1 MNLSRRFILRPV
13 ATTLLML
20 AILIAGTIAYRLLPL
35 SALPEVDYPIIQVT
49 TLYPGA
55 SPEVVTSSITAPLER
70 QLGRLPGLSQ
80 ISSTNS
86 AGASVITLQFNLN
99 LPLDIAEQ
107 EVQAAINAATNFL
120 PGDLPT
126 PPIYNKVNPA
136 DTPVLTLALT
146 STSLPLTQVEDLA
159 DTRLAQKISQIDGVG
174 LVTLLGGQRLAVRVQ
189 ANPGALASNGMSLED
204 LRNAIGNA
212 NVNGAKGSFDGP
224 SRSYSISANDQLKS
238 VADYSDIVVAYK
250 HGAAIKLSDVATVV
264 QGPENRRLAAWH
276 NTTPAVIISIQ
287 RRPGSNV
294 VQVVDDIKASLPRLT
309 QSMPASV
316 SISVLT
322 DRTVTVRAS
331 ADDVRFELLLAVVLV
346 IVVIYAFLRSAPA
359 TIIPGLSV
367 PLSLVGAFGA
377 MHLAGFSLNNLTMMA
392 LTISTGFV
400 VDDAIVM
407 IENISRHIERGEDP
421 LVAALKGSEEIGFTI
436 VSLTLSLLAV
446 LIPLLLMGDVIGR
459 LFREFAV
466 TLAITIVIS
475 AAVSLTLVPMLCAIV
490 LKRPAEGQLES
501 ASSKRTRIE
510 QIAAGY
516 GRCLS
521 WVLDHQAAT
530 LAVFVGTLAL
540 TSLLYAIVPKGFFP
554 GQDTGLIQGVSEA
567 QQSISFPA
575 MYRAQENLAKRILED
590 PAVASLSSSVGVDGI
605 NASLNTGNLL
615 INLKPPDER
624 DPVNVVIERLKE
636 HTSELSDIRLY
647 MKPVQ
652 DLTLEDRVSRTQYQ
666 LSLGATNVSDLNTW
680 VPRLIDQLN
689 REPELT
695 DVTSD
700 LQSHGLQAYLDI
712 DRDKAGRMGITA
724 AAIDAVLYD
733 AFGQRQVST
742 IFTEA
747 NAYRVIL
754 EVSPELKVWTRA
766 FDKIFVPALNNANQ
780 VSQVPQ
786 AGQVAP
792 GGVVL
797 AGGAPQGATP
807 GVATQ
812 LNQAAEVSAQVRLD
826 SLATLSERTGPLVIN
841 HLGQFPAA
849 TVSFNLADGASLGA
863 AVDRINA
870 VEKALGMPASIDT
883 QFQGGAAAF
892 DASSTHMALLI
903 LAAIAAMYIVLGV
916 LYESFI
922 HPITI
927 LSTLPPA
934 AVGALLALIVAGEQ
948 LDIVAVIGIILLI
961 GIVKKNAI
969 LIVDFALV
977 AEHRH
982 HASPREAIYQA
993 CLTRLRPILMTT
1005 FAALFGALPLML
1017 GTGVGSEL
1025 RRPLGVTIVSGM
1037 VVSQILTLFI
1047 TPVIY
1052 LALGRLTARVS
1063 RRRIEPDRE
1072 RIRPN
1077 VL

>member
-1 MNLSRRFILRPV
+1 
-13 ATTLLML
+13 
-20 AILIAGTIAYRLLPL
+20 
-35 SALPEVDYPIIQVT
+35 
-49 TLYPGA
+49 
-55 SPEVVTSSITAPLER
+55 
-70 QLGRLPGLSQ
+70 
-80 ISSTNS
+80 
-86 AGASVITLQFNLN
+86 
-99 LPLDIAEQ
+99 
-107 EVQAAINAATNFL
+107 
-120 PGDLPT
+120 
-126 PPIYNKVNPA
+126 
-136 DTPVLTLALT
+136 
-146 STSLPLTQVEDLA
+146 
-159 DTRLAQKISQIDGVG
+159 
-174 LVTLLGGQRLAVRVQ
+174 
-189 ANPGALASNGMSLED
+189 
-204 LRNAIGNA
+204 
-212 NVNGAKGSFDGP
+212 
-224 SRSYSISANDQLKS
+224 
-238 VADYSDIVVAYK
+238 
-250 HGAAIKLSDVATVV
+250 
-264 QGPENRRLAAWH
+264 
-276 NTTPAVIISIQ
+276 
-287 RRPGSNV
+287 
-294 VQVVDDIKASLPRLT
+294 
-309 QSMPASV
+309 
-316 SISVLT
+316 
-322 DRTVTVRAS
+322 
-331 ADDVRFELLLAVVLV
+331 
-346 IVVIYAFLRSAPA
+346 
-359 TIIPGLSV
+359 
-367 PLSLVGAFGA
+367 
-377 MHLAGFSLNNLTMMA
+377 
-392 LTISTGFV
+392 
-400 VDDAIVM
+400 
-407 IENISRHIERGEDP
+407 
-421 LVAALKGSEEIGFTI
+421 
-436 VSLTLSLLAV
+436 
-446 LIPLLLMGDVIGR
+446 
-459 LFREFAV
+459 
-466 TLAITIVIS
+466 
-475 AAVSLTLVPMLCAIV
+475 
-490 LKRPAEGQLES
+490 
-501 ASSKRTRIE
+501 
-510 QIAAGY
+510 
-516 GRCLS
+516 
-521 WVLDHQAAT
+521 
-530 LAVFVGTLAL
+530 
-540 TSLLYAIVPKGFFP
+540 
-554 GQDTGLIQGVSEA
+554 
-567 QQSISFPA
+567 
-575 MYRAQENLAKRILED
+575 
-590 PAVASLSSSVGVDGI
+590 
-605 NASLNTGNLL
+605 
-615 INLKPPDER
+615 
-624 DPVNVVIERLKE
+624 
-636 HTSELSDIRLY
+636 
-647 MKPVQ
+647 
-652 DLTLEDRVSRTQYQ
+652 
-666 LSLGATNVSDLNTW
+666 
-680 VPRLIDQLN
+680 
-689 REPELT
+689 
-695 DVTSD
+695 
-700 LQSHGLQAYLDI
+700 LDI

-754 EVSPELKVWTRA
+754 EVSPELKGWTRA

-1072 RIRPN
+1072 HIRPN